1 MCVLCEV
8 CDGMVSPPFRMFLQP
23 GKIEDDVIRC
33 RKGSLTDAG
42 IHPSNKVARM
52 QNRPDFELMRSSLRA
67 PEVVLRI
74 NFLDLRLQSLGTPWR
89 EGSPLASRPAKCGV
103 CFSRNRL
110 SRGQRIS
117 GTAAK
122 PHGGLTPRG
131 SIVMPHPPP
140 HRPSPKLPLCN
151 SCEAPSERI
160 EIQHGFQDGDRR
172 PDPPLTTHL
181 WWLPIS
187 PDKTTDLLAIS
198 TGQGGE
204 ASGAGGPSSYSSSS
218 CSASRAARRL
228 GIDIVDCLL
237 HA

>member
-181 WWLPIS
+181 WWLPWLGLDFPRQNHGFAGDLDRTGWRSLWCWRSIIILVLFLLS
-187 PDKTTDLLAIS
+187 FKGSKT
-198 TGQGGE
+198 G
-204 ASGAGGPSSYSSSS
+204 
-218 CSASRAARRL
+218 RL
-228 GIDIVDCLL
+228 K
-237 HA
+237 

>member
-1 MCVLCEV
+1 
-8 CDGMVSPPFRMFLQP
+8 

-181 WWLPIS
+181 WWLPQNHGFAG
-187 PDKTTDLLAIS
+187 DLDR
-198 TGQGGE
+198 TGWRSLWCWRSIIILVLFLLSFKGSKSAQVE
-204 ASGAGGPSSYSSSS
+204 DTAAGNLPPRMDPFIPTRT
-218 CSASRAARRL
+218 C
-228 GIDIVDCLL
+228 
-237 HA
+237 

>member
-1 MCVLCEV
+1 
-8 CDGMVSPPFRMFLQP
+8 

-181 WWLPIS
+181 WWLPW
-187 PDKTTDLLAIS
+187 LGLATWARIIRAVLGWNAS
-198 TGQGGE
+198 WEGQGGE